1 MDTSFFNKKQKND
14 CGLKFVLKKNYL
26 KSTEFETED
35 VYRSVLSITE
45 WIVFCLYLLPKRH
58 IVFDLQSVR
67 HSAFSLT
74 LNWNM

>member
-1 MDTSFFNKKQKND
+1 MRVEICF
-14 CGLKFVLKKNYL
+14 KKNYL

-67 HSAFSLT
+67 QSYFKLEYVIQGEFGGIV
-74 LNWNM
+74 